1 MSYNEDATRRSR
13 GRIEQLGG
21 TTQMRIKK
29 FLLIAMTILIAAG
42 VATNVANAQGG
53 GAPAQGGGQGG
64 QRAAGAAPP
73 PMRLTSTDISD
84 GKPITGKFTCAAG
97 PEALSPALQWMQ
109 APRGTE
115 SFALIVHDMEPRP
128 RKGVDDILH
137 WMVWNMP
144 PTANQLPEGVS
155 PASADLPDGSHQ
167 TNGNAGQNGNFGY
180 RPPCPPQDVPVA
192 HHYAFELFALDQ
204 KLDLPAAATRADL
217 LKAMDGHIAGHAA
230 LLASYNR

>member
-1 MSYNEDATRRSR
+1 
-13 GRIEQLGG
+13 
-21 TTQMRIKK
+21 MRIRRMSVGA
-29 FLLIAMTILIAAG
+29 LTILAAV
-42 VATNVANAQGG
+42 VASLGANAQGG
-53 GAPAQGGGQGG
+53 GGAPAPAAQGGGQGG
-64 QRAAGAAPP
+64 QRVAGAPPP
-73 PMRLTSTDISD
+73 PMRLVSTDISD
-84 GKPITGKFTCAAG
+84 GKPIAGKFTCAAG
-97 PEALSPALQWMQ
+97 PEAVSPALQWMQ
-109 APRGTE
+109 PPRGTE

-144 PTANQLPEGVS
+144 ASANQLPEGVS

-167 TNGNAGQNGNFGY
+167 TNGFAGQNGNFGY

-192 HHYAFELFALDQ
+192 HHYAFEIFALDQ

-230 LLASYNR
+230 LVAPFNR

>member
-1 MSYNEDATRRSR
+1 M
-13 GRIEQLGG
+13 QLN
-21 TTQMRIKK
+21 KL
-29 FLLIAMTILIAAG
+29 FLLHALIFL
-42 VATNVANAQGG
+42 VATGAANVALGKQNAPAAAPAQGG
-53 GAPAQGGGQGG
+53 QAGGGQGG
-64 QRAAGAAPP
+64 QRAAGPPPP
-73 PMRLTSTDISD
+73 PMRLVSADIAD
-84 GKPITGKFTCAAG
+84 GKPIAGKFTCAVGAD
-97 PEALSPALQWMQ
+97 AVSPALQWMQ

-144 PTANQLPEGVS
+144 PTANQLPENVS

-167 TNGNAGQNGNFGY
+167 TNGFAGQNGNFGY

-192 HHYAFELFALDQ
+192 HHYAFEIFALDQ
-204 KLDLPAAATRADL
+204 KLDLPAAASRADL

-230 LLASYNR
+230 LVAPFNR

>member
-1 MSYNEDATRRSR
+1 M
-13 GRIEQLGG
+13 Q
-21 TTQMRIKK
+21 IKK
-29 FLLIAMTILIAAG
+29 ILLGALTILVAAV
-42 VATNVANAQGG
+42 VASLGANAQGG
-53 GAPAQGGGQGG
+53 GGAPAPAAQGGGQGG
-64 QRAAGAAPP
+64 QRAAGAPPP
-73 PMRLTSTDISD
+73 PMRLVSADISD
-84 GKPITGKFTCAAG
+84 GKQIAGKFTCAAG
-97 PEALSPALQWMQ
+97 PEAVSPALQWMQ
-109 APRGTE
+109 PPRGTE

-144 PTANQLPEGVS
+144 ASANQLPEGVS

-167 TNGNAGQNGNFGY
+167 TNGFAGQNGNFGY

-192 HHYAFELFALDQ
+192 HHYAFEIFALDQ

-230 LLASYNR
+230 MVAPFNR

>member
-1 MSYNEDATRRSR
+1 
-13 GRIEQLGG
+13 
-21 TTQMRIKK
+21 
-29 FLLIAMTILIAAG
+29 
-42 VATNVANAQGG
+42 
-53 GAPAQGGGQGG
+53 
-64 QRAAGAAPP
+64 
-73 PMRLTSTDISD
+73 MRLVSADISD
-84 GKPITGKFTCAAG
+84 GKPIAGKFTCVAG
-97 PEALSPALQWMQ
+97 PEAVSPALQWMQ
-109 APRGTE
+109 PPRGTE

-144 PTANQLPEGVS
+144 ASANQLPEGVS

-167 TNGNAGQNGNFGY
+167 TNGFAGQAGNFGY

-192 HHYAFELFALDQ
+192 HHYAFEIFALDQ

-230 LLASYNR
+230 LVAPFNR

>member
-1 MSYNEDATRRSR
+1 
-13 GRIEQLGG
+13 
-21 TTQMRIKK
+21 MRIRRMSVGA
-29 FLLIAMTILIAAG
+29 LTILAAV
-42 VATNVANAQGG
+42 VASLGANAQGG
-53 GAPAQGGGQGG
+53 GGAPAPAAQSGGQGG
-64 QRAAGAAPP
+64 QRVAGAPPP
-73 PMRLTSTDISD
+73 PMRLVSTDISD
-84 GKPITGKFTCAAG
+84 GKPIAGKFTCAAG
-97 PEALSPALQWMQ
+97 PEAVSPALQWMQ
-109 APRGTE
+109 PPRGTE

-144 PTANQLPEGVS
+144 ASANQLPEGVS

-167 TNGNAGQNGNFGY
+167 TNGFAGQNGNFGY

-192 HHYAFELFALDQ
+192 HHYAFEIFALDQ

-230 LLASYNR
+230 LVAPFNR

>member
-1 MSYNEDATRRSR
+1 MQVK
-13 GRIEQLGG
+13 RIMLGA
-21 TTQMRIKK
+21 
-29 FLLIAMTILIAAG
+29 LTILAAV
-42 VATNVANAQGG
+42 VASLGANAQGG
-53 GAPAQGGGQGG
+53 GGAPAPAAQGGGQGG
-64 QRAAGAAPP
+64 QRAAGAPPP
-73 PMRLTSTDISD
+73 PMRLVSTDISD
-84 GKPITGKFTCAAG
+84 GKPIAGKFTCAAG
-97 PEALSPALQWMQ
+97 HEAVSPALQWMQ
-109 APRGTE
+109 PPRGTE

-144 PTANQLPEGVS
+144 ASANQLPEGVS

-167 TNGNAGQNGNFGY
+167 TNGFAGQGGNFGY

-192 HHYAFELFALDQ
+192 HHYAFEIFALDQ

-230 LLASYNR
+230 LVAPFNR

>member
-1 MSYNEDATRRSR
+1 
-13 GRIEQLGG
+13 
-21 TTQMRIKK
+21 
-29 FLLIAMTILIAAG
+29 
-42 VATNVANAQGG
+42 
-53 GAPAQGGGQGG
+53 
-64 QRAAGAAPP
+64 
-73 PMRLTSTDISD
+73 MRLVSTDIAD
-84 GKPITGKFTCAAG
+84 GKPIAGKFTCAAG
-97 PEALSPALQWMQ
+97 ADAVSPALQWMQ

-144 PTANQLPEGVS
+144 PTANQLPENVS

-167 TNGNAGQNGNFGY
+167 TNGFAGQNGNFGY

-192 HHYAFELFALDQ
+192 HHYAFEIFALDQ
-204 KLDLPAAATRADL
+204 KLDLPAAASRADL

-230 LLASYNR
+230 LVAPFNR

>member
-1 MSYNEDATRRSR
+1 M
-13 GRIEQLGG
+13 Q
-21 TTQMRIKK
+21 IKK
-29 FLLIAMTILIAAG
+29 ISLGALTILAAVVVSLG
-42 VATNVANAQGG
+42 ANAQGG
-53 GAPAQGGGQGG
+53 GGAPAPAAQGGGQSG
-64 QRAAGAAPP
+64 QRAAGAPPP
-73 PMRLTSTDISD
+73 PMRLVSADISD
-84 GKPITGKFTCAAG
+84 GKPIAGKFTCAAG
-97 PEALSPALQWMQ
+97 PEAVSPALQWMQ
-109 APRGTE
+109 PPRGTE

-144 PTANQLPEGVS
+144 ASANQLPEGVS

-167 TNGNAGQNGNFGY
+167 TNGFAGQNGNFGY

-192 HHYAFELFALDQ
+192 HHYAFEIFALDQ

-230 LLASYNR
+230 LVAPFNR

>member
-1 MSYNEDATRRSR
+1 
-13 GRIEQLGG
+13 
-21 TTQMRIKK
+21 MRMKK
-29 FLLIAMTILIAAG
+29 FLLIAMTIPIAAG
-42 VATNVANAQGG
+42 VATNVANAQAGG

-64 QRAAGAAPP
+64 QRAAGAPPP

-84 GKPITGKFTCAAG
+84 GKPIPGKFTCAAG
-97 PEALSPALQWMQ
+97 PEAVSPALQWMQ

-144 PTANQLPEGVS
+144 PTANQLPGGVS
-155 PASADLPDGSHQ
+155 PTSADLPDGSHQ

-217 LKAMDGHIAGHAA
+217 LKAMDGHLAGHAA
-230 LLASYNR
+230 LVAPFNR